1 MEEVERL
8 IKFYEEICQAYN
20 ILGSYLE
27 KENEIIRSG
36 NLESLSEILPERAKY
51 FLQISSIKEEITK
64 LLQELSNIPLECKV
78 KNRINEIIEKAQ
90 DAFERAL
97 KENLMN
103 ITLLEERKKRLRAQ
117 FYVIPYETNI
127 IKIYEKTYIGERW

>member
-8 IKFYEEICQAYN
+8 IKYYEEISRAYN

-27 KENEIIRSG
+27 KENEIIKSG
-36 NLESLSEILPERAKY
+36 NLESLAEMLPERAKY

-64 LLQELSNIPLECKV
+64 LLQELGDIPFEGETKD
-78 KNRINEIIEKAQ
+78 RINKIIEKAQ
-90 DAFERAL
+90 NAFERAL
-97 KENLMN
+97 KGNLMN

-117 FYVIPYETNI
+117 FYVVPYETKI
-127 IKIYEKTYIGERW
+127 IKLYEKTYIRERW